1 MDEERRFE
9 DGKKKGIWSKPNYK
23 QNFLWHPRHR

>member
-9 DGKKKGIWSKPNYK
+9 DGKKKRIWSKSNHK
-23 QNFLWHPRHR
+23 QNFLWNTRH